1 MNFSKLNQIRVLT
14 ILSCLIVPL
23 LVTGPFLPDLLLSC
37 LSLWFIY
44 YVFKNNIF
52 YIFKNNFFYFFL
64 AFCLVC
70 IFSSLMSDNI
80 FHSLESS
87 LFYFRIGIFCILIS
101 YLIEKDNNILNYFF
115 LTLVTTFSILIV
127 YAFIEYYFKL
137 NSHPTRISSFFG
149 DELILGSYLSR
160 LLPLII
166 ALFFIRQNKS
176 FFEKNIFIFFLVFT
190 YFTIILSGER
200 SAFFYVNLSFLFII
214 FFVRINL
221 KLVSLFSIIFAIIF
235 TLFIFSFDT
244 HEAGKRLTNRYTNSI
259 KETMN
264 LMSIFDK
271 DKELKNIK
279 AKSQN
284 LENKEINNQNE
295 DSVEKGY
302 NRIVIFSAGH
312 ESLYITAFN
321 MFLDRPIIGQGPKMF
336 RIKCNDPNFAE
347 GIAPCMTHPH
357 NFYIQL
363 LAETG
368 IIGFSFLFFLF
379 IYIIFISIKY
389 SYYLFFKRK
398 KIYSNYQ
405 ICLLACLLIT
415 TWPIIPNGNFFN
427 NYLMMIYCLPI
438 GFFKNQIK
446 IQNI

>member
-1 MNFSKLNQIRVLT
+1 MNFSKLNQIRVLS
-14 ILSCLIVPL
+14 ILSSLIVPL

-44 YVFKNNIF
+44 HVFKNKIF

-70 IFSSLMSDNI
+70 IFSSLMSENI
-80 FHSLESS
+80 FLSFESS
-87 LFYFRIGIFCILIS
+87 LFYFRIGIFCLLIS
-101 YLIEKDNNILNYFF
+101 YLIEKDKNILKYFY
-115 LTLVTTFSILIV
+115 LTLITTFSLLIAC
-127 YAFIEYYFKL
+127 AFIEYYFKL
-137 NSHPTRISSFFG
+137 NVHPTRISSLFF

-176 FFEKNIFIFFLVFT
+176 SFEKNFFVLFLVFT

-200 SAFFYVNLSFLFII
+200 SAFFYVNLSMLFII
-214 FFVRINL
+214 FFIRVNL
-221 KLVSLFSIIFAIIF
+221 KYFFLFSSIFVITL
-235 TLFIFSFDT
+235 TLFIISVKSNVTGENLINRFT
-244 HEAGKRLTNRYTNSI
+244 HSI
-259 KETMN
+259 VLTMN
-264 LMSIFDK
+264 LNAVFDRDQESK
-271 DKELKNIK
+271 KINTQ
-279 AKSQN
+279 SQN
-284 LENKEINNQNE
+284 LESKEDNDQKINTV
-295 DSVEKGY
+295 DIKDD
-302 NRIVIFSAGH
+302 RIILFTEGH

-336 RIKCNDPNFAE
+336 RIKCKDPNFAE
-347 GIAPCMTHPH
+347 GVSPCMTHPH

-368 IIGFSFLFFLF
+368 LIGFSFLLFLF
-379 IYIIFISIKY
+379 IYIIFISAKY
-389 SYYLFFKRK
+389 SYNLFFKRK

-415 TWPIIPNGNFFN
+415 VWPIIPNGNFFN
-427 NYLMMIYCLPI
+427 NYLMMLYCLPI

-446 IQNI
+446 I